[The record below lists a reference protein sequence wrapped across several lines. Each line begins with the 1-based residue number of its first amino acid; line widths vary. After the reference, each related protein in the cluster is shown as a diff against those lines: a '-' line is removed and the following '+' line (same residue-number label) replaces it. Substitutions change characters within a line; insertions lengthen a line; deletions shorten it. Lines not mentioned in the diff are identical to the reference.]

1 MWQETKDKTNPV
13 ITAKQHIA
21 SLHNDTPPL
30 CLPETAVVFFM
41 RGGEEYLNEHCNTR
55 LLSDKFPRF
64 LKPCPIYL
72 VEDEP
77 SFCFLNGGAGA
88 PQAADTLETLA
99 ALGVKRVLSVG
110 MFGTFSNWV
119 SCGDIVIPVGAISEE
134 GTSQHYKRNA
144 TVSFPSVPLY
154 DFVRHMPDHPVLN
167 FKHDYIVSC
176 DAIYRQTFFKEEKW
190 RQRMAVGVDM
200 ETSALF
206 TVGSCIKVDVVSI
219 LIASDRHPMKE
230 EESQWEWTMTQETR
244 NQFFEQSLQLAKRI
258 AAAKFVQKSP
268 RRCFYV

>member
-77 SFCFLNGGAGA
+77 SFCFLNGGRKE
-88 PQAADTLETLA
+88 PL
-99 ALGVKRVLSVG
+99 KRQIL
-110 MFGTFSNWV
+110 WKRWLR
-119 SCGDIVIPVGAISEE
+119 SE
-134 GTSQHYKRNA
+134 
-144 TVSFPSVPLY
+144 
-154 DFVRHMPDHPVLN
+154 
-167 FKHDYIVSC
+167 
-176 DAIYRQTFFKEEKW
+176 
-190 RQRMAVGVDM
+190 
-200 ETSALF
+200 
-206 TVGSCIKVDVVSI
+206 
-219 LIASDRHPMKE
+219 
-230 EESQWEWTMTQETR
+230 
-244 NQFFEQSLQLAKRI
+244 
-258 AAAKFVQKSP
+258 
-268 RRCFYV
+268 